1 MYLFRLVLWA
11 ICLVCAWIG
20 AGGLTARLLGLRER
34 SWSLNGVLG
43 ISLFVLVGG
52 FLNLCHQVRPWP
64 LISLL
69 VFGDVL
75 FIFFLLSAP
84 SSWKTVRSLF
94 ESLQVWGR
102 FFAAFCGAGLLTA
115 AIHSLIFARFN
126 FSDDL
131 PAYMTFPVK
140 LIQLGSLGFDPFSER
155 RVQSGLGGAFFL
167 QAYMLVAGD
176 VRSLWFPDAG
186 AGLIFFAGCVYAAGR
201 RLGNT
206 PAFAMAL
213 ASLVLLVPSSHMNLG
228 MSVLPA
234 AFFIA
239 FFLVETAVETTP
251 LRRSL
256 ILGLLAATVTLLK
269 STYLPPSIL
278 IIAFLHLVRI
288 RRQPWSHVLRGL
300 LASAFAYLV
309 PLLPWMIDMKRKEG
323 TFLYPLLG
331 KGYEISAYGPIPHM
345 IRIGLYPW
353 ALGMAVLTLIVGAA
367 IVHWIL
373 AQDRDYADQVTAILL
388 ACGLCILPLSVSVA
402 GAALLRYISP
412 FVLSCCLL
420 FLGSLLPLAR
430 TGKPHRRWLPA
441 GYIYVVGILLVLEAY
456 AATHGHYELFLPAGV
471 HENPIFRVDLPAER
485 LQASRVQAALP
496 PGEPLYASLMVTFPM
511 DFRRNQIYV
520 ADFPGMASLPP
531 GMPTQN
537 APQALRSYLLANH
550 IRYVAYSARFR
561 NLLLTDS
568 GDWILSPSKA
578 WPRMQLQ
585 NSTDV
590 DHELEALAPTSRTVF
605 DDGDV
610 KVLDLSN

>member
-1 MYLFRLVLWA
+1 MYFFRLLLWA
-11 ICLVCAWIG
+11 LCLVCAWIG
-20 AGGLTARLLGLRER
+20 AGGLAARLLGLRER

-52 FLNLCHQVRPWP
+52 FLNLAQQVRPWP
-64 LISLL
+64 LVSLV

-75 FIFFLLSAP
+75 FIIFLVSAR
-84 SSWKTVRSLF
+84 SSWKTIRSLF
-94 ESLQVWGR
+94 HGLQTWGKV
-102 FFAAFCGAGLLTA
+102 FAAFCGAGLLTA
-115 AIHSLIFARFN
+115 AVHSLTFTRFN

-131 PAYMTFPVK
+131 PAYMTFPFK

-155 RVQSGLGGAFFL
+155 RVQSGLGASFFL
-167 QAYMLVAGD
+167 QACMLVAGD

-206 PAFAMAL
+206 PAFAIVL
-213 ASLVLLVPSSHMNLG
+213 ASLVVLVPSSHMNLG

-251 LRRSL
+251 LRRS
-256 ILGLLAATVTLLK
+256 IMLGLLGATVTMLK
-269 STYLPPSIL
+269 STYLPPAIL
-278 IIAFLHLVRI
+278 IIAILHIVRI
-288 RRQPWSHVLRGL
+288 RKQPWGQVLRDV
-300 LASAFAYLV
+300 LASGFAYLV

-331 KGYEISAYGPIPHM
+331 KGYEISAYGVIPHM
-345 IRIGLYPW
+345 IKIGLYPW
-353 ALGMAVLTLIVGAA
+353 ALGLVILICLVGAA
-367 IVHWIL
+367 VVHWML
-373 AQDRDYADQVTAILL
+373 TREREYADQVTAILL
-388 ACGLCILPLSVSVA
+388 ACGLCVLPLSVSVA
-402 GAALLRYISP
+402 GAAVLRYIGP
-412 FVLSCCLL
+412 FVLPCCLL

-430 TGKPHRRWLPA
+430 TGMPRPRLLPVGYVYVA
-441 GYIYVVGILLVLEAY
+441 GLLLILEAY
-456 AATHGHYELFLPAGV
+456 GATHGHYELFLPDGV
-471 HENPIFRVDLPAER
+471 LENPMFRVDLPAEQ
-485 LQASRVQAALP
+485 LQASRIQAALP

-531 GMPTQN
+531 GMPTQG
-537 APQALRSYLLANH
+537 APQALRSYLLTNH
-550 IRYVAYSARFR
+550 IRYVAYSAKFR

-578 WPRMQLQ
+578 WPRMQLM

-610 KVLDLSN
+610 KVLDLSH